1 MIQLIEKNELQLFE
15 VCQKYSVEKLY
26 LFGSAVTDQFTDSSD
41 IDLAVVFKNTLSPIE
56 RGEAYFELLEALE
69 NLFNR
74 KVDLV
79 SYEVVKNPIFK
90 EELDKTKLTLYAA
103 A

>member
-1 MIQLIEKNELQLFE
+1 MIQLIQNNEIQLSE
-15 VCQKYSVEKLY
+15 LCQKYSVEKLY
-26 LFGSAVTDQFTDSSD
+26 LFGSAVTDQFNDSSD
-41 IDLAVVFKNTLSPIE
+41 IDFAVVFKNTLDPIG
-56 RGEAYFELLEALE
+56 RGEAYFDLLEALE
-69 NLFNR
+69 KLFNR

-79 SYEVVKNPIFK
+79 SYEVVKNPVFK